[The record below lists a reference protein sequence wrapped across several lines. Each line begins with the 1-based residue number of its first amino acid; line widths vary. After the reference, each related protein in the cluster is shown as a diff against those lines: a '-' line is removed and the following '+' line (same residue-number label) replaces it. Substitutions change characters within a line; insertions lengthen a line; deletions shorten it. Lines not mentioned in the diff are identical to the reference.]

1 MEINSDVASAPGGSE
16 STCRMQPP
24 GRVVAVGD
32 IHGNFEG
39 WVQIL
44 RFADLIDRNGS
55 WVGGNATLVMT
66 GDVVGRGGYPKRIY
80 LWLRR
85 LMREAGNAGGR
96 VEFTLGNHEAMS
108 MHHIHSYTTVEE
120 YRDFAPPSELDQGA
134 LRSTLIALP
143 SPTGGDAQRTSAMFD
158 MARMQEEPLGWLE
171 FRRAMAPTGM
181 VGRWLV
187 KRPTLFIAGK
197 TLFVHGGLH
206 PRYSVWKPE
215 ELNARIQREMMRYQ
229 PYFEL
234 DSRSPALAEDGPH
247 WYRIAMRKSQDVLK
261 AELDETLANWGID
274 RMVVGHTPT
283 FLIDARS
290 PGQVLSLGGGRLFCI
305 DVGIGRAYGA
315 RLAALELTPD
325 GNATAI
331 YHDHRQSL

>member
-1 MEINSDVASAPGGSE
+1 MDDLSLPPLPSARPDSF
-16 STCRMQPP
+16 CRIRPP
-24 GRVVAVGD
+24 GRVVAIGD
-32 IHGNFEG
+32 LHGNFEG

-44 RFADLIDRNGS
+44 RMADLLDRKGA
-55 WVGGNATLVMT
+55 WIGGNATLVMT
-66 GDVVGRGGYPKRIY
+66 GDVVGRGGFPKRIY
-80 LWLRR
+80 LWIRR
-85 LMREAGNAGGR
+85 LMREASEAGGR
-96 VEFTLGNHEAMS
+96 LDFLLGNHEAMS

-120 YRDFAPPSELDQGA
+120 YRDFAPPSELDQTA
-134 LRSTLIALP
+134 LRSTLAAVP
-143 SPTGGDAQRTSAMFD
+143 SPVGGDAQRSSAMFD
-158 MARMQEEPLGWLE
+158 MARLQEEPLGWLE

-187 KRPTLFIAGK
+187 QRPSLLLVGK

-215 ELNARIQREMMRYQ
+215 ELNNRIQHEMMRYQ

-234 DSRSPALAEDGPH
+234 DPRSPALAEDGPH
-247 WYRIAMRKSQDVLK
+247 WYRIAMRKAAAALK
-261 AELDETLANWGID
+261 TELDETLGNWDIE

-290 PGQVLSLGGGRLFCI
+290 PGQILSLDHGRLMCI

-331 YHDHRQSL
+331 YPDRRQQL

>member
-1 MEINSDVASAPGGSE
+1 
-16 STCRMQPP
+16 MQPP

-39 WVQIL
+39 WVQVL
-44 RFADLIDRNGS
+44 RMADLLDKKGS
-55 WVGGNATLVMT
+55 WIGGNATLIMT

-80 LWLRR
+80 LRIRR
-85 LMREAGNAGGR
+85 LMREASDAGGR
-96 VEFTLGNHEAMS
+96 VEFLLGNHEAMS

-134 LRSTLIALP
+134 LKSSLIALP
-143 SPTGGDAQRTSAMFD
+143 APDNVDVQRASAMFD
-158 MARMQEEPLGWLE
+158 LGRMQEEPLGWLE

-187 KRPTLFIAGK
+187 QRPTLFIAGK

-215 ELNARIQREMMRYQ
+215 ELNARIQQEMKRYK

-247 WYRIAMRKSQDVLK
+247 WYRIAMRKSAAALK
-261 AELDETLANWGID
+261 AELDETLGNWDID

-290 PGQVLSLGGGRLFCI
+290 PGQILSLAEGRLMCI

-315 RLAALELTPD
+315 KLAALEIDLD
-325 GNATAI
+325 GNTAAI
-331 YHDHRQSL
+331 YADRKQKL

>member
-1 MEINSDVASAPGGSE
+1 MDHNSLPLSSNDAPLS
-16 STCRMQPP
+16 SCRMQPP
-24 GRVVAVGD
+24 GRVVAIGD
-32 IHGNFEG
+32 LHGNFEG

-44 RFADLIDRNGS
+44 RMADLLDRKGS
-55 WVGGNATLVMT
+55 WIGGDTTLVMT
-66 GDVVGRGGYPKRIY
+66 GDVVGRGGFPKRIY
-80 LWLRR
+80 LWIRR
-85 LMREAGNAGGR
+85 LMREAADAGGR
-96 VEFTLGNHEAMS
+96 FEFLLGNHEAMS

-120 YRDFAPPSELDQGA
+120 YRDFAPPSELDQMA
-134 LRSTLIALP
+134 LRSTLVALP
-143 SPTGGDAQRTSAMFD
+143 SPGGADIQRTSAMFD
-158 MARMQEEPLGWLE
+158 MGRMQEEPLGWLE

-187 KRPTLFIAGK
+187 QRPTLFIVGK

-215 ELNARIQREMMRYQ
+215 ELNRRIQLEMMRYQ

-234 DSRSPALAEDGPH
+234 DARSPALAEDGPH
-247 WYRIAMRKSQDVLK
+247 WYRIAMRKSAAALK
-261 AELDETLANWGID
+261 AELDETLGNWDID

-290 PGQVLSLGGGRLFCI
+290 PGQILSLGDGRLMCI

-315 RLAALELTPD
+315 KLAALELAPD

-331 YHDHRQSL
+331 YADRRQPL

>member
-1 MEINSDVASAPGGSE
+1 MENNSLPSLPNDAPLLS
-16 STCRMQPP
+16 CRMQPP
-24 GRVVAVGD
+24 GRVVAIGD
-32 IHGNFEG
+32 LHGNFEG

-44 RFADLIDRNGS
+44 RMADLLDRKGS
-55 WVGGNATLVMT
+55 WIGGNAILIMT
-66 GDVVGRGGYPKRIY
+66 GDVVGRGGFPKRIY
-80 LWLRR
+80 LWIRR
-85 LMREAGNAGGR
+85 LMREASEAGGR
-96 VEFTLGNHEAMS
+96 FEFLLGNHEAMS

-120 YRDFAPPSELDQGA
+120 YRDFAPPSELDQIA
-134 LRSTLIALP
+134 LRSTLVALP
-143 SPTGGDAQRTSAMFD
+143 SPGGADSQRTSAMFD
-158 MARMQEEPLGWLE
+158 MGRMQEEPLGWLE

-187 KRPTLFIAGK
+187 QRPTLFIVGK

-215 ELNARIQREMMRYQ
+215 ELNTRIQREMMRYQ

-234 DSRSPALAEDGPH
+234 DPRSPALAEDGPH
-247 WYRIAMRKSQDVLK
+247 WYRIAMRKSAAALK
-261 AELDETLANWGID
+261 AELDETLGNWDID

-290 PGQVLSLGGGRLFCI
+290 PGQVLSLGAGRLMCI

-315 RLAALELTPD
+315 KLAALEISPD

-331 YHDHRQSL
+331 YADRRQLL

>member
-1 MEINSDVASAPGGSE
+1 MDNNSLPTTASNREE
-16 STCRMQPP
+16 SVCRMQPP
-24 GRVVAVGD
+24 GRVVAIGD
-32 IHGNFEG
+32 LHGNFEG

-44 RFADLIDRNGS
+44 RMADLLDRK
-55 WVGGNATLVMT
+55 GGWIGGDTTLIMT
-66 GDVVGRGGYPKRIY
+66 GDVVGRGGFPKRIY
-80 LWLRR
+80 LWIRR
-85 LMREAGNAGGR
+85 LMREASEAGGR
-96 VEFTLGNHEAMS
+96 FEFLLGNHEAMS

-120 YRDFAPPSELDQGA
+120 YRDFAPPSELDQIA

-143 SPTGGDAQRTSAMFD
+143 SPAGADSQRASAMFD
-158 MARMQEEPLGWLE
+158 MGRMQEEPLGWLE

-187 KRPTLFIAGK
+187 QRPTLFIVGK

-215 ELNARIQREMMRYQ
+215 ELNSRIQTEMMRYQ

-234 DSRSPALAEDGPH
+234 DNRSPALAEDGPH
-247 WYRIAMRKSQDVLK
+247 WYRIAMRKSAAALK
-261 AELDETLANWGID
+261 AELDETLGNWDLD

-290 PGQVLSLGGGRLFCI
+290 PGQVLSRDQGRLMCI

-315 RLAALELTPD
+315 KLAALELTPD
-325 GNATAI
+325 GNTSAI
-331 YHDHRQSL
+331 YPDRRQQL